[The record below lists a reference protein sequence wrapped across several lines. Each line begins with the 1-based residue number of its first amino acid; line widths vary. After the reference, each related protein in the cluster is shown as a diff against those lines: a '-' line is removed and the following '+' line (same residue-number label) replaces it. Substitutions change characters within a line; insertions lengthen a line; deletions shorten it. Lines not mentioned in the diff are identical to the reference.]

1 MNQYKEYAKIKA
13 QIAELTGKAKQMEID
28 LIKELSDV
36 EGNKL
41 MTEYATFSL
50 IGKKKYKY
58 TDELVAK
65 ENLVKD
71 QIKLMK
77 KKEEVSGQ
85 AVLLEDGWMLR
96 CQLTK

>member
-1 MNQYKEYAKIKA
+1 MNQYQEYAKIKA

-77 KKEEVSGQ
+77 KKEEVGGQ